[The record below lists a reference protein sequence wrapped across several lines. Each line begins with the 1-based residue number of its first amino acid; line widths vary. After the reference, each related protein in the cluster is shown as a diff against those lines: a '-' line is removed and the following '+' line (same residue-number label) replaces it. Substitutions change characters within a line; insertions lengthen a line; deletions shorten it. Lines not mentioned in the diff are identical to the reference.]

1 MCGRKLGTKILVLHC
16 HAMKNKSTN
25 HSIQKVSNLGN
36 KRQESGLCNISK
48 ARYSEKRSTQIDKAL
63 YGNATMATGN
73 QQKHLFLSSSTNG

>member
-1 MCGRKLGTKILVLHC
+1 MRQKVGNENSCFALSRHE
-16 HAMKNKSTN
+16 NKSTN